1 MGEYVNNNKVLLQG
15 KVDVVGAVA
24 EIAALLG
31 VGRRQGG
38 DFDGQRVLSDVCVAG
53 SINKWARHK
62 PLVYSMP
69 VIPDAL
75 KTRHRQGTDEDGN
88 IGGLVSS
95 KVPCKAGDLY
105 GMTTVS
111 TFQTLQYRRPN
122 DDTWKRLKDFD
133 GYIHTFIWEN
143 TNSRPF
149 IVGSVQG
156 SMLGGY
162 ASVVLTLGKTS
173 DESLLS
179 GIEVV
184 ESMGLYA
191 GLLFVRPNA
200 NSSLSGNSV
209 FNGNEYVLITTE
221 KPLRDYALGNTMD
234 STGLCRVSNQGDMY
248 ILDFKMTKGEFLTN
262 SAGGFDGF
270 VGKTMTVYPILANKP
285 ICFLD
290 KLDTTTLVTRLALS
304 ASLWNGY
311 SITLT
316 RPSGNV
322 FVEPTLSISYE
333 TRKTGG
339 SSGEIMG
346 IVSLSNIV
354 GTVRGNQPYN
364 ATYNVNVTRLV
375 YNCYWWNG
383 SSWVIQNSNAAIEW
397 GESVLVSY
405 DGETKTLSFPP
416 DVGIA
421 LTHAGLHKIEVRL
434 EATCVYNGKT
444 NTILGVPTVK
454 EFSI

>member
-1 MGEYVNNNKVLLQG
+1 MAISEDKNRLFTTVKDGN
-15 KVDVVGAVA
+15 
-24 EIAALLG
+24 EIGIALWEIYSCLRYYKRDKRGNRDLG
-31 VGRRQGG
+31 MVIENG
-38 DFDGQRVLSDVCVAG
+38 V
-53 SINKWARHK
+53 INKWARHK

-69 VIPDAL
+69 VIPDTL
-75 KTRHRQGTDEDGN
+75 KTKHRQGTDEDGN
-88 IGGLVSS
+88 IGGLVSD
-95 KVPCKAGDLY
+95 KVQCKAGDLY
-105 GMTTVS
+105 GMTTVP
-111 TFQTLQYRRPN
+111 TFQTLQYRRPK
-122 DDTWKRLKDFD
+122 DDTWKRLRDFD
-133 GYIHTFIWEN
+133 GYIHTCLWEN
-143 TNSRPF
+143 TNDRPF
-149 IVGSVQG
+149 VVGSVQG

-179 GIEVV
+179 GQEVI

-200 NSSLSGNSV
+200 NSSLNSNSV
-209 FNGNEYVLITTE
+209 FNDNEYILITTE
-221 KPLRDYALGNTMD
+221 KPLRDYVLGNTMD
-234 STGLCRVSNQGDMY
+234 STGLCKVSNQEGMY
-248 ILDFKMTKGEFLTN
+248 VLDFKMTKGEFLTN
-262 SAGGFDGF
+262 SDGGFDGF

-290 KLDTTTLVTRLALS
+290 NLDTTTLVTRLALS
-304 ASLWNGY
+304 ADLWSGY
-311 SITLT
+311 PITLT
-316 RPSGNV
+316 QPSGNV

-339 SSGEIMG
+339 SSEEIMG
-346 IVSLSNIV
+346 VVSLLNIV

-383 SSWVIQNSNAAIEW
+383 SSWVVQNSNAAIEW

-405 DGETKTLSFPP
+405 NGETRTLSSPP

-434 EATCVYNGKT
+434 EATCEYNGKT

>member
-1 MGEYVNNNKVLLQG
+1 MAISEDKNRLFTTVKDGN
-15 KVDVVGAVA
+15 
-24 EIAALLG
+24 EIGIALWEIYSCLRYYKRDKRG
-31 VGRRQGG
+31 NRNLSLPIQFG
-38 DFDGQRVLSDVCVAG
+38 D
-53 SINKWARHK
+53 INKWARHK
-62 PLVYSMP
+62 PLIYSTP
-69 VIPDAL
+69 VIPDTL
-75 KTRHRQGTDEDGN
+75 KAKYRQGTDEDGN
-88 IGGLVSS
+88 IGGLVSD

-105 GMTTVS
+105 GMTTVP

-122 DDTWKRLKDFD
+122 DDTWKRIGDFD
-133 GYIHTFIWEN
+133 GYIHTFLWEN
-143 TNSRPF
+143 TNNRPF
-149 IVGSVQG
+149 VVGSVQG
-156 SMLGGY
+156 SILGGY
-162 ASVVLTLGKTS
+162 ASVALTLGKTS
-173 DESLLS
+173 DDSLLS
-179 GIEVV
+179 GLEVV

-200 NSSLSGNSV
+200 SSSLDSNSV
-209 FNGNEYVLITTE
+209 FNDNEYVLITTE

-234 STGLCRVSNQGDMY
+234 STGLCKVSNQGDMY
-248 ILDFKMTKGEFLTN
+248 VLDFKMTKGEFLTN

-270 VGKTMTVYPILANKP
+270 AGKTMTVYPILADKP

-290 KLDTTTLVTRLALS
+290 NLDTTTLVTRLTLS
-304 ASLWNGY
+304 ASLWSGY
-311 SITLT
+311 PITLVQ
-316 RPSGNV
+316 PSGNV

-339 SSGEIMG
+339 SSGDIMG
-346 IVSLSNIV
+346 VISLMNIV

-364 ATYNVNVTRLV
+364 ATYNVNVTKLV

-383 SSWVIQNSNAAIEW
+383 NSWVVQNSNAAIEW

-405 DGETKTLSFPP
+405 NGETKTLSSPP

-434 EATCVYNGKT
+434 EATCEYNGKT